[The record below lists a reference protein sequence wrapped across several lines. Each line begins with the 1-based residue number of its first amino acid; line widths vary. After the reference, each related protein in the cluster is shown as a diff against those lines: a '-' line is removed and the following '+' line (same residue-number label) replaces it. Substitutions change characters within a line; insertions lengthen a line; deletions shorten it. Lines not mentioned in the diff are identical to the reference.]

1 MFSGM
6 KNIKSRPP
14 HDTLQ
19 TALRSAFPLDARRLC
34 VLAALVLAVLQA
46 RSVVLY
52 SLKNHVQL
60 PGSREMR
67 YQRLLRFAQ
76 FVVPDALFTR
86 FVLKLLPPG
95 ELWLILD
102 RTNWKL
108 GKSDVNVLLLSASWQ
123 SFSFP
128 LMWTLLPHGGASAQ
142 SDRQQLLERFLAVRA
157 ERQVAG
163 LLADREFI
171 GQRWF
176 SFLAQHAIAPCIRLR
191 ADSKMNGIPVW
202 ACFRKL
208 HGGEV
213 RFWHKAVPV
222 YGVKVRV
229 LATKNAAGEM
239 LYLAYKGWSS
249 QNLRRYALRWQCENL
264 HAALKTRG
272 FNLEDTGLTQAQR
285 VSTLLVVVSLAFV
298 WACLSGEFQATR
310 QKIKRKAHGYAQVS
324 VFRLGLDHLQDLLLH
339 PSALNWQQLARLAQR
354 FEG

>member
-1 MFSGM
+1 M

-67 YQRLLRFAQ
+67 YQRLLRFVQ
-76 FVVPDALFTR
+76 FVVPDGLFTR
-86 FVLKLLPPG
+86 FALKLLPPG
-95 ELWLILD
+95 DLWLILD

-108 GKSDVNVLLLSASWQ
+108 GKSDVNILLLSATWQ

-142 SDRQQLLERFLAVRA
+142 SDRQQLLSRFLAISGD
-157 ERQVAG
+157 RQVAG

-176 SFLAQHAIAPCIRLR
+176 TFLAQHGIAPCIRLR
-191 ADSKMNGIPVW
+191 ANSKMNGIPVW

-208 HGGEV
+208 SVGEV

-222 YGVKVRV
+222 YGVRLRV

-239 LYLAYKGWSS
+239 LYLAYKGWSG

-272 FNLEDTGLTQAQR
+272 FNLEDTGLTQTER
-285 VSTLLVVVSLAFV
+285 VSTLLVIVSLAFV
-298 WACLSGEFQATR
+298 WACLTGEFQATR
-310 QKIKRKAHGYAQVS
+310 QKVKRKRHGYAEVS

-339 PSALNWQQLARLAQR
+339 PSALNWQQLARLVQP